1 MSLVQGFDGNFYGT
15 TSESGIANKFGT
27 VFKITPGG
35 TLTTLHS
42 FHSET
47 RCLNGST
54 PYAGL
59 ILGTDGNFYGTTT
72 TDGAGV
78 GGRRNLCRFCRLESD
93 AVDSPRNYTLQTNDL

>member
-1 MSLVQGFDGNFYGT
+1 LGSVDRLAGHSFRDST
-15 TSESGIANKFGT
+15 ETSTERRAK
-27 VFKITPGG
+27 KITPGG

-42 FHSET
+42 FRSET
-47 RCLNGST
+47 RCQNGST

-72 TDGAGV
+72 TDGAGE
-78 GGRRNLCRFCRLESD
+78 GGHKDLRRFCRLESD